1 MIVIEN
7 NLVMMAIVIP
17 AMALLLYVG
26 LQSFRLIFSYK
37 ITDEGIIVYLFHI
50 LPLYKVPYN
59 KIVAMRVAPVWEV
72 ALVPGM
78 HLPTRP
84 LATRR
89 VAIEMKDRW
98 FIFAFFTPDNP
109 DAFIAEVKKRMAAS

>member
-1 MIVIEN
+1 MLFERIIFLAATV
-7 NLVMMAIVIP
+7 
-17 AMALLLYVG
+17 ALMG
-26 LQSFRLIFSYK
+26 LAAFIFFYLFRLIFSYEIRDK
-37 ITDEGIIVYLFHI
+37 DILVRLFHF
-50 LPLYKVPYN
+50 LPLYKIPFS

-98 FIFAFFTPDNP
+98 FIFAFFTPENP
-109 DAFIAEVKKRMAAS
+109 DAFIAEIKKRMVS

>member
-1 MIVIEN
+1 MILERI
-7 NLVMMAIVIP
+7 LWLAATIAVM
-17 AMALLLYVG
+17 G
-26 LQSFRLIFSYK
+26 LAAFAFFYLFRLIFSYEIREK
-37 ITDEGIIVYLFHI
+37 DILVRVFHF

-59 KIVAMRVAPVWEV
+59 KIVAIRVAPVWEV

-98 FIFAFFTPDNP
+98 FIFAFFTPNDP
-109 DAFIAEVKKRMAAS
+109 DAFIEEVKKRMGA

>member
-7 NLVMMAIVIP
+7 NLIMLAIVIP
-17 AMALLLYVG
+17 LMG
-26 LQSFRLIFSYK
+26 LAAFAFFYLFRLIFSYE
-37 ITDEGIIVYLFHI
+37 IRNNDILVRLFHF

-59 KIVAMRVAPVWEV
+59 KIVAIRVAPVWEV

-98 FIFAFFTPDNP
+98 FIFAFFTPTDP
-109 DAFIAEVKKRMAAS
+109 DAFIAEIKKRMVS

>member
-1 MIVIEN
+1 MILERTLWLAATIA
-7 NLVMMAIVIP
+7 VM
-17 AMALLLYVG
+17 LLAAFAFFYL
-26 LQSFRLIFSYK
+26 FRLIFSYE
-37 ITDEGIIVYLFHI
+37 IRDRDILVRLFHF

-98 FIFAFFTPDNP
+98 FIFAFFTPDDP
-109 DAFIAEVKKRMAAS
+109 DAFIAEVKSRMTT